1 MLISGINGVLPNGD
15 KNSLV
20 LGSLDRNCLIG
31 KRDASNGFDNGEIV
45 NNGKVS
51 VLGAMYYG
59 SSDERLK
66 SIKGNVSIDLDK
78 LSEVRKVFYT
88 FLSDETNK
96 VELGAIAQDIQKVCP
111 EVVDIDENGYLS
123 VAYDRLSVIA
133 LSTIE
138 TLYEKIK
145 ILEDVLDN
153 E

>member
-1 MLISGINGVLPNGD
+1 MRIEGTNGFLPDNT
-15 KNSLV
+15 KNSLINTTV
-20 LGSLDRNCLIG
+20 TTAFLMG
-31 KRDASNGFDNGEIV
+31 KTEPSNGFSNGNIFV
-45 NNGKVS
+45 NGQVS
-51 VLGAMYYG
+51 VLGAMYH
-59 SSDERLK
+59 STSDERLK

-111 EVVDIDENGYLS
+111 EVVDTDENGYLS

-145 ILEDVLDN
+145 MLEDVLDN